1 LDSSLGALFD
11 GDISFPIQ
19 PFSGE
24 KSIVWISIRCNFV
37 MYFQWAAIMCIDMHA
52 APTLINSLNK

>member
-1 LDSSLGALFD
+1 MVTSVTKGGTQKLLNIFMIVKIYWHDHSLDSSLGALFD

-24 KSIVWISIRCNFV
+24 KSIV
-37 MYFQWAAIMCIDMHA
+37 
-52 APTLINSLNK
+52 